1 MNPIHFQDIWR
12 LRNKLMRGMRDTEIQ
27 SQLTEMGVSLSGSG
41 LASFVYALSKS
52 VGTYQFPGGLGHV
65 IVRDVGATVVC
76 DPWAGFG
83 AVISTV
89 REAIG
94 KCEAFAFSANDNEPV
109 IGKAVTEG
117 VDGRLVIPSNC

>member
-1 MNPIHFQDIWR
+1 MRISRKVIPGR

-52 VGTYQFPGGLGHV
+52 VGVYHFPGGLGHV
-65 IVRDVGATVVC
+65 IAELVRDVGAKVVC

-94 KCEAFAFSANDNEPV
+94 KCEAFAFWPNDNEPV

-117 VDGRLVIPSNC
+117 VR